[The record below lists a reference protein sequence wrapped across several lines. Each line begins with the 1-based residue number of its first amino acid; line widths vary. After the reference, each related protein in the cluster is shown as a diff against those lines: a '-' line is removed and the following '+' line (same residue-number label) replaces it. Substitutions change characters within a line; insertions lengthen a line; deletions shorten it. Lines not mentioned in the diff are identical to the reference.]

1 MHTRIT
7 VELPVRHP
15 ARPAT
20 LFVAPIAAA
29 TLGVPEEEFHTRI
42 LPRLTQNDF
51 SDHNAISNSPK
62 GSCDPVRQQCPL
74 PGPLTTFQPTVETWA
89 DRAAVRRFEGDSPTR
104 LPMISQVK
112 QHVRNRLSISKLST
126 HLHPLVLCTRQ
137 LHTHG
142 LPQA

>member
-7 VELPVRHP
+7 AELPVRHP
-15 ARPAT
+15 VRPTT

-51 SDHNAISNSPK
+51 SDHNAISNSPT

-89 DRAAVRRFEGDSPTR
+89 DRAAVRRFEGDSLDSAQSSEAACAQPYFYFKTVNSFASTR
-104 LPMISQVK
+104 TVC
-112 QHVRNRLSISKLST
+112 
-126 HLHPLVLCTRQ
+126 PLAALCAR
-137 LHTHG
+137 
-142 LPQA
+142 